1 MNNDFGKYQEL
12 VNNWA
17 KKNDMIFVLPE
28 FLDLFKQIEKEGHVE
43 GAISEL
49 KIIIKRNS
57 NFKYSRL
64 DMIEFCEKRL
74 VELEKE
80 LK

>member
-1 MNNDFGKYQEL
+1 MVIK
-12 VNNWA
+12 
-17 KKNDMIFVLPE
+17 
-28 FLDLFKQIEKEGHVE
+28 LDGLSEKEKKAQLEFAFLYPKSFELIKQEGRVE
-43 GAISEL
+43 GAINEL

-74 VELEKE
+74 VKLEK
-80 LK
+80 KGVN